1 MSSNKDASYAED
13 QQAERLEFVA
23 VSTVELSDAGGG
35 LLGRLRLLPS
45 GVFGLM

>member
-13 QQAERLEFVA
+13 QAERLEFVA